1 MMKRFLKWTGIT
13 AAVPVALASICAAL
27 LYFPPFQNWAV
38 DKVASYASEKTGM
51 EISVDKVRLEFP
63 LKLGVE
69 GVKVIKQ
76 NDSIPQQKDTIAD
89 IKKVVADVKMGP
101 LFKKK
106 VEIDQLDFHD
116 AKINTTDFIDDTRVK
131 GPIGKLSVKSH
142 GIDLKTNEIR
152 IDDAQIADAKIDV
165 ALSDTVPDDT
175 TKTEIPWKI
184 HVDNLNVDRSDVKV
198 TLPGDALQMQAHLG
212 KATVKDGNFD
222 LKESDYK
229 VGKLDIK
236 DGRIR
241 YDDKTKTHARSG
253 LDSNHIDAKD
263 VNVSMENISYK
274 EPKLSANLKSASFKE
289 KSGIDVRNVSGQL
302 AMDDQKLK
310 LKNASVKTPDSS
322 ISADFDMDMNTFD
335 VKNAGKLNANIH
347 ASIGKQ
353 DLMKYMGDTPAGF
366 RKKWPNYPLSIDG
379 VVKGNMERLDF
390 KGLNVKLPT
399 AFQAK
404 ASGHA
409 EHLDDL
415 KRLKADV
422 DFDAKAHDVGFLKE
436 MLPNDVK
443 NDIRIPKN
451 MAMKGNVKVNGDK
464 YDGNFTLNEGNG
476 NMKGKVSYDQARE
489 SYQANIDANNLQL
502 QHFAPNYGLSPF
514 TGHVEL
520 KGQGT
525 DFTSPKTTLN
535 AKADIKKFKYGGYDL
550 NNISADAT
558 MANGRTKAKVNSNN
572 PLLKGLLDLDAL
584 VSKDHL
590 RGTLMGDVSQIDV
603 QKFGLVDN
611 KLAASGCM
619 HLDFDSDMKRCHR
632 IRGLVSDLT
641 IHDEKKYY
649 RPDDMVLDMFSC
661 PDTTHTIIDCADF
674 HLDMD
679 ASHYYEDLLKTGE
692 NLAKEVQ
699 KQYENRLIDQVSIR
713 QQLPKARVWL
723 SSGKDNFIVQM
734 LNKYGYG
741 IKDLTC
747 DLKSSPEEGLNG
759 RLHIDS
765 LVLDSILLDTV
776 NFAIHSD
783 SANIYYSAQVR
794 NEKGNPQYIF
804 NALADGGLTEKGTYL
819 TTSVYDSKNELGVR
833 LGVSAEMAD
842 SGIVFRPYGE
852 QPILGYKQFA
862 VGDDNYVYLG
872 NDLRVSADLVLKA
885 KDGTGLQVY
894 TNDDNDEALQDVTV
908 SVNKI
913 DLERILSVIPY
924 TPHVSGMMS
933 GDYHLIKGEDELSVS
948 SSMDVKQL
956 VYEGNPMGNVATEF
970 VYMPKSDGSHYIDGV
985 LSRNSID
992 IATVKGT
999 YSSAGDGVLE
1009 ADLNLLR
1016 LPLSMANGF
1025 IPNRLVGFDGYGEGT
1040 LSIRGSLSKPEENGE
1055 VYLDS
1060 AYMASVPYGVKLRF
1074 DNDPVTITD
1083 SKLLFGNFNMYG
1095 SNDAKGESPL
1105 FASGYFDFSDFDHM
1119 NMNVRMRAQNF
1130 QIIDAKENSKS
1141 EVFGKTFV
1149 NFMGMMQGEL
1159 SSLRMR
1165 GRLDVLGSTD
1175 MTYILRDSPLTTD
1188 NQLDDLVKFTNFE
1201 DTTEQVVTRPPLTG
1215 FNMDLSLNIDE
1226 SAHILCALNA
1236 DKSNY
1241 VDLIGGGELRM
1252 IYNPVDNLRLT
1263 GRYTLSNG
1271 EMKYSLP
1278 VIPLK
1283 TFTIQDG
1290 SYIEFNGNAMNP
1302 RLNITATETT
1312 KAAVSE
1318 QGEQSRMV
1326 EFECGV
1332 VITKTLKEMGLQFVI
1347 DAPQDMNISNQL
1359 NTMSLEERGKLAVTL
1374 LTTGMYLADGNTS
1387 AFSMNSALSAFLQS
1401 QINGI
1406 AGNAL
1411 RTLDL
1416 SFGMDNSTDASG
1428 NIHTDYSFKFSK
1440 RFWNNRL
1447 RIIVG
1452 GKLSSGSDIDR
1463 QNNSFFNNVQFEYR
1477 LNEKSSQFLKLFYE
1491 RDSYDWLE
1499 GNVSE
1504 YGGGFIW
1511 RRKLQHFKDIFKW
1524 KDQPNV
1530 MMPTMRRDSVM
1541 RKVNNNE

>member
-1 MMKRFLKWTGIT
+1 MKRLFKWVGIS
-13 AAVPVALASICAAL
+13 ASVPIALASICAAL
-27 LYFPPFQNWAV
+27 LYFPPFQNWAA
-38 DKVASYASEKTGM
+38 DKVASYASKKTGM

-76 NDSIPQQKDTIAD
+76 NDSIPQQKDTVAD

-116 AKINTTDFIDDTRVK
+116 AKINTTDFVDDMRVK
-131 GPIGKLSVKSH
+131 GRIGKLSVKSH
-142 GIDLKTNEIR
+142 GIDLNTNEIR
-152 IDDAQIADAKIDV
+152 IDDAVLEDAKVDV

-175 TKTEIPWKI
+175 TKTETPWKI
-184 HVDNLNVDRSDVKV
+184 HVDNMNVKQSDVKV
-198 TLPGDALQMQAHLG
+198 SMPGDTLQIQAHLG
-212 KATVKDGNFD
+212 NATVKDGEFD
-222 LKESDYK
+222 LKNESYQ
-229 VGKLDIK
+229 VGKLDLK
-236 DGRIR
+236 DGRLK
-241 YDDKTKTHARSG
+241 YDNNNKTHARSG
-253 LDSNHIDAKD
+253 FDSNHIDAKD

-274 EPKLSANLKSASFKE
+274 EPKLSANLKKASFKE

-302 AMDDQKLK
+302 AMDDKK
-310 LKNASVKTPDSS
+310 MTLKNASVKTPDSS
-322 ISADFDMDMNTFD
+322 ITADFDMDMNTFD
-335 VKNAGKLNANIH
+335 MKNAGSLNANVH

-379 VVKGNMERLDF
+379 VVKGNMDRMDF

-404 ASGHA
+404 ASGHV
-409 EHLDDL
+409 ENLNDM
-415 KRLKADV
+415 KKLKADV
-422 DFDAKAHDVGFLKE
+422 TFDAKAHDVGFLKE
-436 MLPNDVK
+436 MLPNDLK

-451 MAMKGNVKVNGDK
+451 MSMKGNVKANGEK
-464 YDGNFTLNEGNG
+464 YSGNITFNEGGG
-476 NMKGKVSYDQARE
+476 NLKGTFNYDNTKEFYA
-489 SYQANIDANNLQL
+489 ADLDANNLQL

-514 TGHVEL
+514 TGHVKL
-520 KGQGT
+520 DGQGT
-525 DFTSPKTTLN
+525 DFTSPKTRLN
-535 AKADIKKFKYGGYDL
+535 AKAEIKKFRYGGYDF
-550 NNISADAT
+550 NNISTNAT
-558 MANGRTKAKVNSNN
+558 MANGRTKAKINSNN

-590 RGTLMGDVSQIDV
+590 RGTLMGDVSQIDLK
-603 QKFGLVDN
+603 KFGLVDN
-611 KLAASGCM
+611 QLLASGCM

-632 IRGLVSDLT
+632 LRGLISDLT
-641 IHDEKKYY
+641 IHDERKYY

-661 PDTTHTIIDCADF
+661 PDTTHAVVDCADF

-679 ASHYYEDLLKTGE
+679 ASHYYEDLLKSGMNIVDE
-692 NLAKEVQ
+692 IQ
-699 KQYENRLIDQVSIR
+699 KQYENKLIDQVRIR
-713 QQLPKARVWL
+713 EQLPNARIWL

-747 DLKSSPEEGLNG
+747 HLTSSPIKGLNG
-759 RLHIDS
+759 RLHVDS
-765 LVLDSILLDTV
+765 LVVDSILLDTI
-776 NFAIHSD
+776 NFAIRSD
-783 SANIYYSAQVR
+783 SSNIYYSAQVR
-794 NEKGNPQYIF
+794 NKEGNPQYVF
-804 NALADGGLTEKGTYL
+804 NALADGGLSEKGTYL
-819 TTSVYDSKNELGVR
+819 TASIYDSADLLGVR
-833 LGVSAEMAD
+833 MGVSAEFAD
-842 SGIVFRPYGE
+842 SGLIFRPYGE
-852 QPILGYKQFA
+852 QPILGYKQFS
-862 VGDDNYVYLG
+862 VKDDNYVYVG
-872 NDLRVSADLVLKA
+872 NNLRVSADVVLKA
-885 KDGTGLQVY
+885 KDGTGLQIY
-894 TNDDNDEALQDVTV
+894 TNDDNEEALQDITV

-913 DLERILSVIPY
+913 DLEHILSVIPY
-924 TPHVSGMMS
+924 TPDVSGMMS
-933 GDYHLIKGEDELSVS
+933 GDFHLIKSEDELSVS
-948 SSMDVKQL
+948 SSLAVNKL
-956 VYEGNPMGNVATEF
+956 KYEQNPMGDVSTEF

-985 LSRNSID
+985 LARNTID
-992 IATVKGT
+992 IATIKGT
-999 YSSAGDGVLE
+999 YNSAEDGFLDAE
-1009 ADLNLLR
+1009 LNLLR

-1025 IPNRLVGFDGYGEGT
+1025 IPNHLVGFDGYGEGT
-1040 LSIRGSLSKPEENGE
+1040 LSVKGALSKPVVNGE

-1060 AYMASVPYGVKLRF
+1060 AYMVSMPYGVKLRF
-1074 DNDPVTITD
+1074 DNDPVTITN
-1083 SKLLFGNFNMYG
+1083 SRLLFENFNMYG
-1095 SNDAKGESPL
+1095 SNDSKGESPL
-1105 FASGYFDFSDFDHM
+1105 FASGYFDFSDLDHM

-1130 QIIDAKENSKS
+1130 QVIDAKENSKS

-1149 NFMGMMQGEL
+1149 NFMGVMQGEL
-1159 SSLRMR
+1159 DNLRMR

-1188 NQLDDLVKFTNFE
+1188 NQLDELVKFTNFE
-1201 DTTEQVVTRPPLTG
+1201 DTTEQVTTRPQLTG
-1215 FNMDLSLNIDE
+1215 FNMDLTLNIDE

-1241 VDLIGGGELRM
+1241 VDLIGGGDLRM
-1252 IYNPVDNLRLT
+1252 QYNPVDNLRLT

-1302 RLNITATETT
+1302 RLNITATETI
-1312 KAAVSE
+1312 KASVAE
-1318 QGEQSRMV
+1318 QGEQGRMV

-1332 VITKTLKEMGLQFVI
+1332 VITKTLKDMGLEFVI
-1347 DAPQDMNISNQL
+1347 DAPQDMTISNQL
-1359 NTMSLEERGKLAVTL
+1359 NTMSKEERGKLAVTL
-1374 LTTGMYLADGNTS
+1374 LTTGMYLADGNTN

-1416 SFGMDNSTDASG
+1416 SFGMDNSTDANG
-1428 NIHTDYSFKFSK
+1428 NIYTDYSFKFSK
-1440 RFWNNRL
+1440 RLWNNRL

-1452 GKLSSGSDIDR
+1452 GKLSSGSDVER
-1463 QNNSFFNNVQFEYR
+1463 QNNSFFDNVQFEYR
-1477 LNEKSSQFLKLFYE
+1477 LNQKSSQFLKLFYE

-1511 RRKLQHFKDIFKW
+1511 RRKLQHFKDIFRL
-1524 KDQPNV
+1524 KDNTTVNLP
-1530 MMPTMRRDSVM
+1530 PIRRDSV
-1541 RKVNNNE
+1541 RSNVNNNE